1 MKYMTFVRLSESYRE
16 SGPPEA
22 LMEAMGKF
30 VEKLTKEGKF
40 VEGGGLHP
48 SKDGARVRISK
59 GKLTVIDGPFTE
71 TKEVVGGWAILMTE
85 SRAEALRIS
94 TEFMELHRKY
104 WPEFEGESELRPM
117 FEPGEGARCDT
128 LAE

>member
-1 MKYMTFVRLSESYRE
+1 MTFVRHSESYRE

-30 VEKLTKEGKF
+30 VERLAGEGKF
-40 VEGGGLHP
+40 VDGGGLHP
-48 SKDGARVRISK
+48 SKDGARVRITK

-104 WPEFEGESELRPM
+104 WPEFEGESEVRPM
-117 FEPGEGARCDT
+117 FEPGEGPRCDT